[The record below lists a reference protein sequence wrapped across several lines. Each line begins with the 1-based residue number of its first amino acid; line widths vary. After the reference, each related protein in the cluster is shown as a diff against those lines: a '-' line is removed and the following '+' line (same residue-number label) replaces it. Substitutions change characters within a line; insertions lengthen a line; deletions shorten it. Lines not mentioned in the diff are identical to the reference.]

1 MYMYQQKSTITNLL
15 GKQHF
20 NSNNEYIG
28 VKNINRY
35 IQQGYEIKLPLYTEQ
50 RWRLFVP
57 SVVELFWWVLT
68 RYRDIS
74 WSYCC
79 RFCFVLRKDAT
90 LSLQRKFQRC
100 WMHACYDALEVR
112 HIFASNMFKNTTSK
126 KVIFYVTFPY
136 GHNARNPSNKM
147 FCSDQVY
154 FCFKT
159 LLLSLKLVLRYFQ
172 GCWQSILYVKKC
184 KLI

>member
-1 MYMYQQKSTITNLL
+1 MVSNTSTAITNISAL
-15 GKQHF
+15 KISTDTF
-20 NSNNEYIG
+20 NKEWNQTAVVI
-28 VKNINRY
+28 V
-35 IQQGYEIKLPLYTEQ
+35 LYTEQ
-50 RWRLFVP
+50 RWRRQLSSSSDESYRGIVIFRDLIAAV
-57 SVVELFWWVLT
+57 SASFWEKMLP
-68 RYRDIS
+68 
-74 WSYCC
+74 
-79 RFCFVLRKDAT
+79 
-90 LSLQRKFQRC
+90 SLQRKFQRC

-112 HIFASNMFKNTTSK
+112 HIFASNMFQNTTSK
-126 KVIFYVTFPY
+126 NVIFYVTFPY
-136 GHNARNPSNKM
+136 GHNARNPSNQM

>member
-1 MYMYQQKSTITNLL
+1 MVSNSLTTITNISAV
-15 GKQHF
+15 KISKDTF
-20 NSNNEYIG
+20 NKEWNQTAVVI
-28 VKNINRY
+28 V
-35 IQQGYEIKLPLYTEQ
+35 LYTEQ
-50 RWRLFVP
+50 RWRRQLSSSSDESYRGIVIFRDLIAAV
-57 SVVELFWWVLT
+57 SASFWEKMLP
-68 RYRDIS
+68 
-74 WSYCC
+74 
-79 RFCFVLRKDAT
+79 
-90 LSLQRKFQRC
+90 SLQRKFQRC

-126 KVIFYVTFPY
+126 NVIFYVTFPY

>member
-1 MYMYQQKSTITNLL
+1 MVSNTSTAITNISAV
-15 GKQHF
+15 KISTDTF
-20 NSNNEYIG
+20 NKEWNQTAVVI
-28 VKNINRY
+28 V
-35 IQQGYEIKLPLYTEQ
+35 LYTEQ
-50 RWRLFVP
+50 RWRRQLSSSSDESYRGIVIFRDLIAAV
-57 SVVELFWWVLT
+57 SASFWEKMLP
-68 RYRDIS
+68 
-74 WSYCC
+74 
-79 RFCFVLRKDAT
+79 
-90 LSLQRKFQRC
+90 SLQRKFQRC

-112 HIFASNMFKNTTSK
+112 HIFASNMFQNTTSK
-126 KVIFYVTFPY
+126 NVIFYVTFPY
-136 GHNARNPSNKM
+136 GNNARNPSNNM

>member
-1 MYMYQQKSTITNLL
+1 MVSNTSTAITNISAV
-15 GKQHF
+15 KISTDTF
-20 NSNNEYIG
+20 NKEWNQTAI
-28 VKNINRY
+28 VIV
-35 IQQGYEIKLPLYTEQ
+35 LYTEQ
-50 RWRLFVP
+50 RWRRQLSSSSDESYRGIVIFRDLIAAV
-57 SVVELFWWVLT
+57 SASFWEKMLP
-68 RYRDIS
+68 
-74 WSYCC
+74 
-79 RFCFVLRKDAT
+79 
-90 LSLQRKFQRC
+90 SLQRKFQRC

-112 HIFASNMFKNTTSK
+112 HIFASNMFQNTTSK
-126 KVIFYVTFPY
+126 ASCIFYVTFPY
-136 GHNARNPSNKM
+136 GHNAWNPSNKM

>member
-28 VKNINRY
+28 GKNINRY
-35 IQQGYEIKLPLYTEQ
+35 IQQGMKSNCRCTQNKGGASSSRQLSSSSDESYRGIVIFRDLIAAVSASFWEKMLP
-50 RWRLFVP
+50 
-57 SVVELFWWVLT
+57 
-68 RYRDIS
+68 
-74 WSYCC
+74 
-79 RFCFVLRKDAT
+79 
-90 LSLQRKFQRC
+90 SLQRQFQRC

-112 HIFASNMFKNTTSK
+112 HIFASNMFQNTTSK
-126 KVIFYVTFPY
+126 NVIFYVTFPY
-136 GHNARNPSNKM
+136 GHNACNPSNNM